1 MLSRC
6 VNKLYLEIS
15 KSLLTDTT
23 HKQREIVVKATFDKR
38 NKATLFFKRC
48 FALVLFVTYFE
59 ALCLNYIY
67 DFEMFHIDINEFLI
81 AIVEY
86 RTFGKVLY

>member
-1 MLSRC
+1 MEVAFS
-6 VNKLYLEIS
+6 
-15 KSLLTDTT
+15 
-23 HKQREIVVKATFDKR
+23 
-38 NKATLFFKRC
+38 
-48 FALVLFVTYFE
+48 LVLFVTYFE
-59 ALCLNYIY
+59 TLCLNYIY

>member
-1 MLSRC
+1 MEG
-6 VNKLYLEIS
+6 V
-15 KSLLTDTT
+15 
-23 HKQREIVVKATFDKR
+23 
-38 NKATLFFKRC
+38 FF
-48 FALVLFVTYFE
+48 FFVLFVIYFE
-59 ALCLNYIY
+59 ALSLDYIY